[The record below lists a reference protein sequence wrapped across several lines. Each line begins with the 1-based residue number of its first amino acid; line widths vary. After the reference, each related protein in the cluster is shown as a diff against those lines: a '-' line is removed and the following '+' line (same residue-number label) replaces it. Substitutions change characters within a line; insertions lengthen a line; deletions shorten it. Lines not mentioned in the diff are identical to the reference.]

1 VKDLM
6 NAAGTQSSGF
16 GNLANGQARFVS
28 GGHCP
33 DTLAVG
39 VIKPRGGKTQATF
52 ELNLTMNSLSQS
64 IWRFHSSIQQIEC
77 DLSSKLDS
85 LADIYTPIC
94 MAALDPRFVA

>member
-1 VKDLM
+1 
-6 NAAGTQSSGF
+6 
-16 GNLANGQARFVS
+16 VS

-52 ELNLTMNSLSQS
+52 ELNLTMNSLSQC
-64 IWRFHSSIQQIEC
+64 IWRLHSSIQQIEC

-94 MAALDPRFVA
+94 MAAYMAVRTCKVICRRSNSLSMN